1 MFLFWR
7 KQAWKKQGLVFGTF
21 LILIFGFRFLIEF
34 LKESQTDNDSIVDI
48 STGLNTGQWLSV
60 PLVLAGIILI
70 IRARKKSFEEA

>member
-1 MFLFWR
+1 MFLFWK
-7 KQAWKKQGLVFGTF
+7 KQGWKKQGLVFGTF

-34 LKESQTDNDSIVDI
+34 LKESQTDNDSMVDV

-70 IRARKKSFEEA
+70 IRARKKSLNEA